1 MPTSYRLGNIEIK
14 PGLVLAPMS
23 GVTCMSFRTL
33 IKELNP
39 GSVGLVVTEFISVE
53 ALTRQVRRSID
64 MMRHKALEH
73 PFCIQIF
80 GYDVGRMRD
89 GALMAQDAGADIID
103 INCGCPAPKV
113 VRKGGGCELMRQPD
127 HLAKILEAVRAAVTV
142 PLTLKM
148 RSGWDHDSRNC
159 LEIARMCEGSGL
171 NAIAIHG
178 RTRAQL
184 YRGDADWEAVWK
196 VKDALSIPVLGS
208 GDVVD
213 SESFLAR
220 VIRPPV
226 SQIEGAYQ
234 PTSASLD
241 GALIGRGALMNPYI
255 FDEIVTGIKKPLR
268 HDTALAVSVLE
279 RYADLL
285 TEEFPA
291 KARIGKI
298 KQLAS
303 QMLRGHSWRKEL
315 LRVNTFE
322 DQRKILTSVREG
334 TFTTGLHEN
343 VAPALDALSQEG
355 HSDQEGCGSGAFAA
369 ESI

>member
-1 MPTSYRLGNIEIK
+1 MLTSYRLGNLEIN

-39 GSVGLVVTEFISVE
+39 GSVGMVVTEFISVE
-53 ALTRQVRRSID
+53 ALTRQVRRSLD
-64 MMRHKALEH
+64 MMRHKSIEH

-80 GYDVGRMRD
+80 GYDTDRMRD

-113 VRKGGGCELMRQPD
+113 VRKGGGCELMRQPT
-127 HLAKILEAVRAAVTV
+127 HLQKIVETVRAAVSV

-148 RSGWDHDSRNC
+148 RSGWDQDSRNC
-159 LEIARMCEGSGL
+159 LDIAHMCEQSGV

-184 YRGDADWEAVWK
+184 YRGDADWGMVWK
-196 VKDALSIPVLGS
+196 VRDSVSIPVLGS

-213 SESFLAR
+213 VPSYLER
-220 VIRPPV
+220 VLRP
-226 SQIEGAYQ
+226 QELDQEREQG
-234 PTSASLD
+234 SANGRKTLD
-241 GALIGRGALMNPYI
+241 GALIGRGALMNPFI
-255 FDEIVTGIKKPLR
+255 FDEIVTGVKKPLR
-268 HDTALAVSVLE
+268 SDTSLAVSVLE

-285 TEEFPA
+285 TEEFLP
-291 KARIGKI
+291 KARTGKI

-303 QMLRGHSWRKEL
+303 QMLRGHAWRKEL

-322 DQRKILTSVREG
+322 EQRKILSAVREG
-334 TFTTGLHEN
+334 TYS
-343 VAPALDALSQEG
+343 A
-355 HSDQEGCGSGAFAA
+355 SGASSGGLGASDMGETENETGASF
-369 ESI
+369 